1 MSMILTA
8 PHVPVLA
15 ADAARIARDRGAIVD
30 CTAGGGGHTEV
41 FVASGA
47 RVLAADR
54 DPDAVARVR
63 NRLRDSVMVVHGC
76 FGEAHFLDEARRFG
90 PDLVFLDLGVSS
102 QQLDDDARGFSF
114 RRGVAL
120 DMRMGAAGPTAGDLL
135 NTMGI
140 DELRAMFRDHGD
152 ERRAGALAREILR
165 RRTIQPFQISDDLVN
180 AIRRVLGSRAGP
192 AEFARLFQA
201 VRISVND
208 ELGELRAALPSLRL
222 ALRPGGDLAVIS
234 YHSGEDRVVKHT
246 FRDWAK
252 RCVCDPKSPVCTC
265 RGKPLGTVL
274 TKKPIVPPAEEIAA
288 NPRARSAK
296 LRVFRVSP

>member
-1 MSMILTA
+1 M
-8 PHVPVLA
+8 
-15 ADAARIARDRGAIVD
+15 
-30 CTAGGGGHTEV
+30 
-41 FVASGA
+41 
-47 RVLAADR
+47 
-54 DPDAVARVR
+54 
-63 NRLRDSVMVVHGC
+63 
-76 FGEAHFLDEARRFG
+76 
-90 PDLVFLDLGVSS
+90 
-102 QQLDDDARGFSF
+102 
-114 RRGVAL
+114 
-120 DMRMGAAGPTAGDLL
+120 
-135 NTMGI
+135 
-140 DELRAMFRDHGD
+140 
-152 ERRAGALAREILR
+152 
-165 RRTIQPFQISDDLVN
+165 
-180 AIRRVLGSRAGP
+180 
-192 AEFARLFQA
+192 FQA
-201 VRISVND
+201 VRMSVND